1 MGSTHPLELVAVLA
15 CYLLVFF
22 TVVGPAVESVTGF
35 EMLSAR
41 GQPGSFERN
50 WGLVSK
56 PQGWLLCLG
65 YVPTHFT
72 YLFVRARLAGESVDD
87 YWE

>member
-1 MGSTHPLELVAVLA
+1 MGSPHPLELVAVLA
-15 CYLLVFF
+15 LYLLVFF
-22 TVVGPAVESVTGF
+22 TVIGPAVESITGF
-35 EMLSAR
+35 EMLSAPGR
-41 GQPGSFERN
+41 PGSLERN
-50 WGLVSK
+50 WELVSK